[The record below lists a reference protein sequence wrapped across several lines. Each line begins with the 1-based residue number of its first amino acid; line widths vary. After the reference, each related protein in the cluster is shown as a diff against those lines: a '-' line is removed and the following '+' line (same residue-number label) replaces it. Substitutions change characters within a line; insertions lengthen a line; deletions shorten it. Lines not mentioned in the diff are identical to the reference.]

1 MQKDNQQNMQR
12 AYKQGQGLAN
22 NLIRQFNF
30 LNNPTSFSSTEPP
43 PNIHPNIL
51 HGYTSGL
58 SLAQNIFSTQA
69 AFCNQEPSTADL
81 TEISND
87 HIIPPQAKDGLTG
100 LSSIDM
106 LINFENLKK
115 AINQEITQM
124 LPPDHSVD
132 EDLLEL
138 SVEDQAEK
146 YNYTKQQIEE
156 FAQNLME
163 TDLQFKR
170 YVAIRNNH
178 EEALG
183 NLQDIQL
190 KSAPLQLALPATFAL
205 GLLGFAWMAY
215 HNYVK
220 DLKEYRGITSIDN
233 NILERAR
240 VSIVTKKAN
249 VDITSKARSIAKT
262 KNIL

>member
-1 MQKDNQQNMQR
+1 
-12 AYKQGQGLAN
+12 
-22 NLIRQFNF
+22 
-30 LNNPTSFSSTEPP
+30 
-43 PNIHPNIL
+43 
-51 HGYTSGL
+51 
-58 SLAQNIFSTQA
+58 
-69 AFCNQEPSTADL
+69 
-81 TEISND
+81 
-87 HIIPPQAKDGLTG
+87 
-100 LSSIDM
+100 
-106 LINFENLKK
+106 
-115 AINQEITQM
+115 
-124 LPPDHSVD
+124 
-132 EDLLEL
+132 
-138 SVEDQAEK
+138 
-146 YNYTKQQIEE
+146 
-156 FAQNLME
+156 ME